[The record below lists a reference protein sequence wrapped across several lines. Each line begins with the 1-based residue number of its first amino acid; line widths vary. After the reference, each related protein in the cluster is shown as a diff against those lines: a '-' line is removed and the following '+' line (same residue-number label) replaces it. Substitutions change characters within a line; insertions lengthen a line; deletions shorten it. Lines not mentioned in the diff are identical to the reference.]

1 MKLTQY
7 TGYRLIITGTVQGVG
22 FRPYIWQLARQEGYG
37 GTVRNDGRGVII
49 ELFKSPPYS
58 PTELTR
64 FCETIR
70 AGLPPLASI
79 DTIDINDRRWS
90 HYIAGAEALINNYPT
105 FRDAARK
112 QIDERTANFLEAH
125 DLKTYVAANRREW
138 HDLHEMLSGR
148 KMNPAECLPYVF
160 DKLVE

>member
-1 MKLTQY
+1 MKKTLLRAVALTATLSLSSVGPAFSGGSIGHGDFSVYDQNGLLSTRL
-7 TGYRLIITGTVQGVG
+7 TGHNPLEDEALLVCDGKCMIKS
-22 FRPYIWQLARQEGYG
+22 EGIG
-37 GTVRNDGRGVII
+37 Q
-49 ELFKSPPYS
+49 
-58 PTELTR
+58 
-64 FCETIR
+64 
-70 AGLPPLASI
+70 
-79 DTIDINDRRWS
+79 IDINDRRWS
-90 HYIAGAEALINNYPT
+90 HYIAGAESLIRNYPI
-105 FRDAARK
+105 FHDAARK